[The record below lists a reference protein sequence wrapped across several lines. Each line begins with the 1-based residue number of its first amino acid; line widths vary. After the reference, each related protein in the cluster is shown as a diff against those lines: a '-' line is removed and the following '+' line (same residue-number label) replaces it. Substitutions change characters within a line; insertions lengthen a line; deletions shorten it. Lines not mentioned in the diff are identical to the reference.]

1 MAWDLEVGC
10 CTLSLIRSV
19 NLVIVRLGKRYLAI
33 NSMSVKLSIGFPLSR
48 KTLSLRKALSF
59 SNNNKNA
66 AMFVYLFLSYDK
78 YFTLTKNILDLRE
91 GRGCRKVT
99 MDFTLKNL
107 VRIFVKPDKIVR
119 FLLR

>member
-1 MAWDLEVGC
+1 MEWDLEAGC
-10 CTLSLIRSV
+10 CTLSLIKSV
-19 NLVIVRLGKRYLAI
+19 NPVIVRLGKRYLAI

-78 YFTLTKNILDLRE
+78 CFTLTKNILDLRE

-107 VRIFVKPDKIVR
+107 VRIFVKPVFSYDR
-119 FLLR
+119 N